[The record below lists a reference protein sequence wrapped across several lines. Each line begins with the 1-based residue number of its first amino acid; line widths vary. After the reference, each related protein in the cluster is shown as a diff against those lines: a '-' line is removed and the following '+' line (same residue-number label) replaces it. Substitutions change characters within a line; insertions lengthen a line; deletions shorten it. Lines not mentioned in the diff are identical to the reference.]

1 VTADAATLVARL
13 TPPGQGAIA
22 TLGVRGPAAW
32 TMVRALFRTRA
43 GSLLPEAPVAGR
55 FWLGRMGGEV
65 GDEVVLAVKHA
76 GPPPWLELHCHGGRE
91 ATAYLLDL
99 LRERGLTPCS
109 WREFLTGG
117 EGDPLRASAAVALTE
132 APTVRTA
139 AILLDQY
146 HGALARALDTIRAAL
161 ERGDTAP
168 ALDAL
173 TELAGRAALGRH
185 LTTPWRV
192 TVAGAPNV
200 GKSSLVNA
208 LAGYARSVVDP
219 TPGTTRDVVTVRIAV
234 EGWPIELADTAGLR
248 AEAGPLE
255 AQGMERART
264 ALAEAD
270 LCLWL
275 LDASTAPVWPNEGE
289 RAVRLVVN
297 KTDLPPAWDL
307 ALAADAV
314 RVSAKSGE
322 GLEELCATL
331 ARWLVPEVPPAGAAV
346 SFTDALC
353 DGIEAA
359 RGAVKA
365 GKADE
370 ATARVAAARGGIGG
384 P

>member
-1 VTADAATLVARL
+1 VTAEAATLVARL

-32 TMVRALFRTRA
+32 MAVRALFRTRG
-43 GSLLPEAPVAGR
+43 GSPLPGAPVAGR
-55 FWLGRMGGEV
+55 FWLGRVGGQI
-65 GDEVVLAVKHA
+65 GDEVVMAVKQTA
-76 GPPPWLELHCHGGRE
+76 PMPWLELHCHGGRE

-109 WREFLTGG
+109 WREFLTNG
-117 EGDPLRASAAVALTE
+117 EDDPLRAAAAVALTE

-146 HGALARALDTIRAAL
+146 HGALARALDAITAAL
-161 ERGDTAP
+161 ERGDVAP

-173 TELAGRAALGRH
+173 TELGGRAALGRH

-192 TVAGAPNV
+192 AVAGAPNV

-219 TPGTTRDVVTVRIAV
+219 TPGTTRDVVTVWIAV

-248 AEAGPLE
+248 DEAGPLE
-255 AQGMERART
+255 ALGMERART

-270 LCLWL
+270 VCLWV
-275 LDASTAPVWPNEGE
+275 LDASMAPVWPGEGE
-289 RAVRLVVN
+289 RAVRLIVN

-322 GLEELCATL
+322 GLAELCAAL

-346 SFTDALC
+346 SFTPALC
-353 DGIEAA
+353 DGIGAA
-359 RGAVKA
+359 RRALQA
-365 GKADE
+365 GDADE
-370 ATARVAAARGGIGG
+370 ARAQIDALHGGIVG